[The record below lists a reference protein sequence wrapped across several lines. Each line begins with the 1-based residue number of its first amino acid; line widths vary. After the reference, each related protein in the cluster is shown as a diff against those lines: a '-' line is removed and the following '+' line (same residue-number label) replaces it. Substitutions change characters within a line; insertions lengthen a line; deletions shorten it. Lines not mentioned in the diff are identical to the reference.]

1 MRRRIALFLTAL
13 LAGATLAVA
22 GSSAPAGA
30 TAVCAGTG
38 TATVAPALWGPITIN
53 AAAGTPPATVD
64 ILIGLNTLHTWGFSQ
79 DLGACLPG
87 GPLVNANGTLRGFCG
102 FATGVGT
109 TTDGYLLTFVGIGAL
124 LVITGHLTGVVAVIP
139 DPTTPTPTCIHGGD
153 LALAGTSRFIIAGAA
168 AKLHCST
175 LADTL
180 QPLPGALTTVTQQV
194 GGTTVNVRVH
204 TANHLWA
211 NPCVPRA
218 L

>member
-139 DPTTPTPTCIHGGD
+139 DPTTPTPTCVHLGEINLPGH
-153 LALAGTSRFIIAGAA
+153 SRFIVAGAT
-168 AKLHCST
+168 AKLHCTT
-175 LADTL
+175 LTDTL
-180 QPLPGALTTVTQQV
+180 TPVPGFLQNTTQQV
-194 GGTTVNVRVH
+194 DGTTVNIRVH
-204 TANHLWA
+204 TLTHIWL
-211 NPCVPRA
+211 NPCVPG
-218 L
+218 LL